1 MTTLTIISI
10 INLIIFYKINNI
22 VKFLNIYDLPNQK
35 RKIHKEKIPKIGGVI
50 ILFNILIIYFL
61 EIFSFELDY
70 SAKINL
76 NILLFGSLLIF
87 LVGLIDDLKDL
98 NPNLKL
104 FLFSVIIISFLFFE
118 KNLILSE
125 LRFSFF
131 EKNIDLG
138 IFSLLFTAFCI
149 LLFINAINMFDGIN
163 LQVISYSSFLFLLN
177 CFYLENLYLFAIFFP
192 SIIILILLNY
202 QNKLFLGDNGSL
214 LIGFLIS
221 CFFIF
226 NYNNDKIENSDTI
239 FIFMMLPG
247 LELLRLAI
255 TRILKKR
262 NPFSADDMH
271 IHHLLL
277 KKFKY
282 NSVIMINF
290 MSILIPIFLIFFT
303 TLSNLF
309 IILMYLIVYLGS
321 IYWLSKY

>member
-22 VKFLNIYDLPNQK
+22 VKFLKIYDLPNQK
-35 RKIHKEKIPKIGGVI
+35 RKIHKEKISKIGGVI

-70 SAKINL
+70 STKINL
-76 NILLFGSLLIF
+76 NTLLFGSLLIF
-87 LVGLIDDLKDL
+87 LVGFIDDLKDL

-177 CFYLENLYLFAIFFP
+177 CFYLESLYLFLIFFL
-192 SIIILILLNY
+192 SIIVLIILNY

-221 CFFIF
+221 CFFIL
-226 NYNNDKIENSDTI
+226 NYNNNKIENSDTI

-247 LELLRLAI
+247 IELLRLAI

-282 NSVIMINF
+282 NSVIMINLT
-290 MSILIPIFLIFFT
+290 SILIPIFLIFFT

-309 IILMYLIVYLGS
+309 IILMFLIVYLGS